1 MDMIQHLGFPTIFIF
16 DWDVALLSTS
26 SSRVLLNG
34 IAGDP
39 IKHGR
44 ELR

>member
-1 MDMIQHLGFPTIFIF
+1 MDMLQHLGFLSKFY
-16 DWDVALLSTS
+16 DWVVALLSTS